1 MNKTRLNEIGQEV
14 LNPKPLAIPLG
25 FQRPPTL
32 QEQVRR
38 LMRYEYNLMKQATG
52 DDIETPEEADDF
64 DVGDDFDIDPVS
76 GHEYIDPEI
85 DPKVM
90 PQETLREEIQKEDK
104 TTSEEIPKEAHSE
117 APSA

>member
-1 MNKTRLNEIGQEV
+1 MNKTRLNEKGQEV

-85 DPKVM
+85 DPKVI

-117 APSA
+117 ATSA